1 MSMFH
6 SNTERLI
13 DYWRGLAGHGRVP
26 ARAAVDPAAFA
37 DLAPQVFMLGRVG
50 SGIYP
55 VRLTGGFVSALHQR
69 DLRRQNALSLFA
81 QRDRLNL
88 QTALESARRR
98 PEPLVA
104 TVAASAE
111 GASIG
116 MEIMFAPLAGADGG
130 PDRFLGLY
138 QPLAMVARLGGQPVE
153 LFGVKHLRGANPANE
168 EAPRLRLV
176 AFDGRRIA

>member
-13 DYWRGLAGHGRVP
+13 DYWRRLDGQGRLP

-37 DLAPQVFMLGRVG
+37 DLAPQAFMLGRVG

-55 VRLTGGFVSALHQR
+55 VRLTGGFVDALHQR

-81 QRDRLNL
+81 QRDRMTL

-104 TVAASAE
+104 TVDVASE

-116 MEIMFAPLAGADGG
+116 MEILFAPLAGADGG

-138 QPLAMVARLGGQPVE
+138 QPLAMVARLDGRPAG
-153 LFGVKHLRGANPANE
+153 LFGVRSLRGTGPANE
-168 EAPRLRLV
+168 EAPRLRL
-176 AFDGRRIA
+176 AALDGRRIA